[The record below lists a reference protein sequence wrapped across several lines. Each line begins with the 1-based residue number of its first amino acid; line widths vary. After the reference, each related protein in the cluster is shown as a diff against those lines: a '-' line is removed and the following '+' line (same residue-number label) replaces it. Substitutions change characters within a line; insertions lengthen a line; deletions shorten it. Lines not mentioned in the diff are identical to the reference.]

1 MDFGAL
7 DLRHLRLVRAVVEEG
22 SLTAAAARLALSQP
36 ALSHQLVGVEGRLGV
51 DLFERR
57 GRSLVLTEA
66 GARVLASAGVV
77 LAEVER
83 AEADLAA
90 LAAGL
95 AGTRRVATE
104 CFTTYHW
111 LPDVVAELRRGY
123 PGVAVEL
130 AASVS
135 ERLGEALAARAI
147 DVGLVTLVDGLPD
160 GLALTPLFD
169 DEVVAVVPEGHPWSE
184 RPFVAAA
191 DFASEHLFVY
201 KTGGGRDPVLAG
213 VLAPAGDLI
222 LIVPNRAGLWT
233 NFETTQFGMGRPF
246 GRSELTRALD
256 DGGFVPRHWKTA
268 LVAPPVR
275 GLRWLDAP
283 LTRLF
288 PRLGGIHFV
297 LARKGGPPAA
307 APVSRRVR
315 APRPAAAPAGAASAL
330 RAP

>member
-36 ALSHQLVGVEGRLGV
+36 ALSHQLVGVEGLLGV

-66 GARVLASAGVV
+66 GARVLASARVV

-90 LAAGL
+90 LAAGR
-95 AGTRRVATE
+95 AGTLRVATE

-111 LPDVVAELRRGY
+111 LPDVVAAFRRDY

-130 AASVS
+130 AASAS
-135 ERLGEALAARAI
+135 ERPGEALVARSI
-147 DVGLVTLVDGLPD
+147 DVGLVTLADDLPD
-160 GLALTPLFD
+160 GLTLTPMFD

-191 DFASEHLFVY
+191 DFASEHMFVY
-201 KTGGGRDPVLAG
+201 ETRVGRDPVLAG
-213 VLAPAGDLI
+213 VLAPSGVEPHRVTA
-222 LIVPNRAGLWT
+222 VPGSTEAVVGMVRAGL
-233 NFETTQFGMGRPF
+233 G
-246 GRSELTRALD
+246 
-256 DGGFVPRHWKTA
+256 
-268 LVAPPVR
+268 VATMA
-275 GLRWLDAP
+275 RW
-283 LTRLF
+283 
-288 PRLGGIHFV
+288 
-297 LARKGGPPAA
+297 AA
-307 APVSRRVR
+307 APYLERGGLAAVQVTEGGVRRTWLAAVR
-315 APRPAAAPAGAASAL
+315 DEVRPAYVDAFVAALKTVGVSDGGTCTL
-330 RAP
+330 SN

>member
-95 AGTRRVATE
+95 AGTLRVATE

-201 KTGGGRDPVLAG
+201 ESGVGRDPVLAG
-213 VLAPAGDLI
+213 VLAPAGVQPRKVTA
-222 LIVPNRAGLWT
+222 VPGSTEAVVGMVRAGLGVATMARWAAT
-233 NFETTQFGMGRPF
+233 PYLERGGLAALGVTEGGVSRTWLAAVRDEARPAYVDAFVAALETVGVFDGDACLPPHRRPSTT
-246 GRSELTRALD
+246 GKA
-256 DGGFVPRHWKTA
+256 KTA
-268 LVAPPVR
+268 
-275 GLRWLDAP
+275 
-283 LTRLF
+283 
-288 PRLGGIHFV
+288 
-297 LARKGGPPAA
+297 
-307 APVSRRVR
+307 
-315 APRPAAAPAGAASAL
+315 GA
-330 RAP
+330 